1 MTDIINFV
9 FMLSS
14 SEEDGTWVN
23 KAGFF
28 DDYMNIV
35 AIVLILVGIGIIYFG
50 VKLIRGYTFHPD
62 ETVVVEKD
70 NDFAVVNSNV
80 AERRQTEIP
89 NYSASAAGKGK
100 DVFREL
106 RIVYSVEGG
115 EYSQWIS
122 DSGGYGDT
130 VPIKYNPDDPTD
142 FYVIDGGEDFEGI
155 PDENGELDGNEDKDV
170 SDGSPSK
177 GLGIFMTLIGILIGA
192 LGTGFLVDYLTR

>member
-1 MTDIINFV
+1 MQ
-9 FMLSS
+9 MS
-14 SEEDGTWVN
+14 
-23 KAGFF
+23 
-28 DDYMNIV
+28 
-35 AIVLILVGIGIIYFG
+35 
-50 VKLIRGYTFHPD
+50 P
-62 ETVVVEKD
+62 KD
-70 NDFAVVNSNV
+70 
-80 AERRQTEIP
+80 
-89 NYSASAAGKGK
+89 GKGK

-142 FYVIDGGEDFEGI
+142 FYVMDGGEDFEGI

-170 SDGSPSK
+170 SDDSPSK